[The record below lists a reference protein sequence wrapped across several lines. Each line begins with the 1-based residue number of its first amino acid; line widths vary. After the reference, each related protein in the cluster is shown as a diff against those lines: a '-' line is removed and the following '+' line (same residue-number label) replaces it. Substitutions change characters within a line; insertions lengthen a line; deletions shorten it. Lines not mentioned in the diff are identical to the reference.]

1 MPLYGSVF
9 YEAIPSPLGQSPSL
23 LMQPG
28 WLGPFPGRDGE
39 HLEGSGALFSHS
51 LLIWKFYLYFFG
63 LPSIHLIRTGSI
75 YI

>member
-28 WLGPFPGRDGE
+28 WLGPFPGRDGG
-39 HLEGSGALFSHS
+39 HLEGRGALFFPLSS
-51 LLIWKFYLYFFG
+51 YLEVLFVFFC
-63 LPSIHLIRTGSI
+63 SVFHTFNKNR
-75 YI
+75 